1 MNDIIATLYDRLFDW
16 ETYQELS
23 GMVFENLD
31 YGKLGW
37 ILIIVPLLVLTA
49 FYKFWDPVRN
59 SKLKWYVTM
68 LFIIVILYAGA
79 SLVLYNNFE
88 IIQYIGNYTGEE
100 GQVNA
105 DYFIFQMGIITL
117 LYGLIIAFI
126 LSILPF
132 RLISTNNRHNP
143 F

>member
-16 ETYQELS
+16 EAYQELS

-79 SLVLYNNFE
+79 SLVLYNNK
-88 IIQYIGNYTGEE
+88 
-100 GQVNA
+100 
-105 DYFIFQMGIITL
+105 
-117 LYGLIIAFI
+117 
-126 LSILPF
+126 
-132 RLISTNNRHNP
+132 
-143 F
+143 